1 VIFDIGISFNQPKF
15 CPSATWNATGITFAN
30 RSFVGTYPYG
40 IFVNI
45 NNTVYVAQLQPN
57 LIQIWFEGNNI
68 PTTINTTLY
77 SYIYSYSL
85 FVTITD
91 DIYISI
97 STDVEKWS
105 LNATGNVPT
114 LNIGGICYDLF
125 IDSNNSLY
133 CSLYASVIKR
143 SLNSSDYQTTTVA
156 GGSCPG
162 FFPDMLYS
170 PHGIFVDINFNLYV
184 ADSRNNR
191 IQMFQSGQ
199 SSATTVAGR
208 GAPGTIELSYPSDVV
223 LDADGFLFIVDSNNE
238 RIIGSG
244 LFGFRCV
251 VGCSGTFGSSSD
263 QLAYPQNMAFDSYGN
278 IFVVDTENNRIQK
291 FILMTNSCSKC
302 HIV

>member
-1 VIFDIGISFNQPKF
+1 L
-15 CPSATWNATGITFAN
+15 
-30 RSFVGTYPYG
+30 VGTNPYG

-45 NNTVYVAQLQPN
+45 NNTVYVAQLQPS

-68 PTTINTTLY
+68 PKTINNTVSGY
-77 SYIYSYSL
+77 PYWYSL

-91 DIYISI
+91 DIYIG
-97 STDVEKWS
+97 TDGDIEKWS

-114 LNIGGICYDLF
+114 LYTGGTCNDLF

-133 CSLYASVIKR
+133 CSLSSSIIKR
-143 SLNSSDYQTTTVA
+143 SLNSSDSQTTTAA
-156 GGSCPG
+156 GGSCSG

-184 ADSRNNR
+184 ADSSNNR

-208 GAPGTIELSYPSDVV
+208 GAPGTIELSYPLDVV
-223 LDADGFLFIVDSNNE
+223 LDADGFLFIVDTDNQ

-244 LFGFRCV
+244 LFGFRCI
-251 VGCSGTFGSSSD
+251 VGCSGYGSSSD

-278 IFVVDTENNRIQK
+278 IFVVDTDNNRIQK
-291 FILMTNSCSKC
+291 FLLMTNSCSKC

>member
-1 VIFDIGISFNQPKF
+1 MSFNQPKF

-30 RSFVGTYPYG
+30 SSFVGTNPYG

-45 NNTVYVAQLQPN
+45 NNTVYVTQQQPS

-68 PTTINTTLY
+68 PTTINTTVY
-77 SYIYSYSL
+77 SYTYSYGL

-91 DIYISI
+91 DIYIGTNI
-97 STDVEKWS
+97 DVEKWS

-114 LNIGGICYDLF
+114 LNTGGACNDLF

-133 CSLYASVIKR
+133 CSLISSVIKR

-162 FFPDMLYS
+162 FFPDMLYY

-184 ADSRNNR
+184 ADTYNQR
-191 IQMFQSGQ
+191 IQVFQSGQ
-199 SSATTVAGR
+199 SSATTVAGI
-208 GAPGTIELSYPSDVV
+208 GAPGTIELNNPSDVV
-223 LDADGFLFIVDSNNE
+223 LDGDGFLFIADSNNE

-251 VGCSGTFGSSSD
+251 VGCSGTSGSASN
-263 QLAYPQNMAFDSYGN
+263 QLHFPQAMAFDSYGN
-278 IFVVDTENNRIQK
+278 IFVVDTSNNRIQK
-291 FILMTNSCSKC
+291 FFLASNSCSEC
-302 HIV
+302 HIM